1 MCLEVGIESEG
12 QEDCMSGFLSS
23 AGEKKT
29 KKLLAVGPRGFLSG
43 ENRPAHLY
51 DF

>member
-23 AGEKKT
+23 AGGKNKKT
-29 KKLLAVGPRGFLSG
+29 FSSRTQRISLGGKSTSTPL
-43 ENRPAHLY
+43 
-51 DF
+51 

>member
-23 AGEKKT
+23 AGGKKQ
-29 KKLLAVGPRGFLSG
+29 KHF
-43 ENRPAHLY
+43 
-51 DF
+51 

>member
-12 QEDCMSGFLSS
+12 QADCMSGFLSS
-23 AGEKKT
+23 AGGKT

-43 ENRPAHLY
+43 GKSTSTPL
-51 DF
+51 